1 MIYRDFRS
9 EGMQGPFPASEIAG
23 PAVSGA
29 PSLTDRRRNWELG
42 RQWGGYPELEWTFGV
57 FAERRLALS
66 GEITAYFYEMLNDF
80 DTARRLMRYA
90 AHLMSRREKGT
101 PSLGIGFQYFDGMYR
116 VPDGRLRLPCASE
129 PFRGRHLVSAF
140 DHDDLETIKF
150 ANSWGADW
158 GERGYGY
165 IDRDYFA
172 AHVDYVSVGWPA
184 VSGPSPRMV
193 DCLRS
198 YQTRRRVVAEQRLHC
213 WPTPN
218 EYWRESFV
226 LAGLEHQL
234 LNWNVIS
241 QETGR
246 LVDVFELRGPVRI
259 VGRVHVFYEGDRGII
274 KELFVPPRMRR
285 RGYGT
290 ILETVATDRARDYD
304 LARMEMQVTEAD
316 SLPRVRSAAE
326 AFALRQGYEWTD
338 VRLTR
343 PNIRAVAT
351 KELA

>member
-1 MIYRDFRS
+1 
-9 EGMQGPFPASEIAG
+9 
-23 PAVSGA
+23 
-29 PSLTDRRRNWELG
+29 
-42 RQWGGYPELEWTFGV
+42 
-57 FAERRLALS
+57 
-66 GEITAYFYEMLNDF
+66 
-80 DTARRLMRYA
+80 
-90 AHLMSRREKGT
+90 
-101 PSLGIGFQYFDGMYR
+101 
-116 VPDGRLRLPCASE
+116 
-129 PFRGRHLVSAF
+129 
-140 DHDDLETIKF
+140 
-150 ANSWGADW
+150 
-158 GERGYGY
+158 
-165 IDRDYFA
+165 
-172 AHVDYVSVGWPA
+172 
-184 VSGPSPRMV
+184 MV